1 MDDIRQKTDSK
12 QLEVILEEYLD
23 STIIEALKN
32 KGLLE
37 PEKGKIPE
45 GTYDGAHCQKT
56 IKDFDD
62 PGTALKAGKDILCE
76 HDDLPLIER
85 IVGID
90 NLLPAHFLEEGAVVQ
105 RAVARVTL
113 TQSIPGLPSG
123 SGWATGFMVSPTL
136 FLTNR
141 HVIPD
146 KAFANKVEFQF
157 NYQLDYSGAA
167 QTVDAFTP
175 DPNDSAFYTN
185 AALDFTLI
193 RVKPKQRFALRSLTA
208 ANVLRATETTAE
220 DGDGEMMQE
229 ITPAMSPSLA
239 RMARADLATAT
250 ATALPFLR
258 RFFVKAGDVWGY
270 IPLQDGFVVAID
282 QHLNIIQHPKGRRK
296 EVALQ
301 ENRISNIYLNHM
313 RYTTDTEP
321 GSSGSPVFDN
331 AWEIIALHHAAG
343 KKENGVWVSNQ
354 GVRIDKIVADLRN
367 HFGGVSGGA
376 AILTELGL

>member
-1 MDDIRQKTDSK
+1 MDDIRQKTDPE
-12 QLEVILEEYLD
+12 QLEGILEQFPD
-23 STIIEALKN
+23 SAIIEALKH

-37 PEKGKIPE
+37 PEKGKMLD
-45 GTYDGAHCQKT
+45 GVYDGAHCQKT
-56 IKDFDD
+56 IEDFDD
-62 PGTALKAGKDILCE
+62 PGTALKAGKDILCK

-85 IVGID
+85 IVGIA
-90 NLLPAHFLEEGAVVQ
+90 NFLPAHFLEEGAVVQ

-146 KAFANKVEFQF
+146 KAFANKIEMQF

-175 DPNDSAFYTN
+175 NPNDSAFYTN

-193 RVKPKQRFALRSLTA
+193 RIKPKQRFALRSLTA
-208 ANVLRATETTAE
+208 ANVLMASETDA
-220 DGDGEMMQE
+220 DAGDGEMQQE
-229 ITPAMSPSLA
+229 ITPALSPTLA
-239 RMARADLATAT
+239 RMARADLATASE
-250 ATALPFLR
+250 LPFLR

-270 IPLQDGFVVAID
+270 IPLQDGYVVALQ

-301 ENRISNIYLNHM
+301 ENRITNIYLNHM

-343 KKENGVWVSNQ
+343 KKEDGVWVSNQ